1 MILSNVLNRIKEAS
15 LKYFGRSLADCE
27 EAVERLEEES
37 VNNFTDIG
45 SDIEEVGKQLEE
57 LQVRLHERE
66 SHSKF
71 KECITCHFANMFSV
85 LKNCLAQM
93 FVSSFGSLAHL
104 FAHSFNSS
112 FYTLFAQLCSTI
124 HLFARSLF
132 PSSVPSVERSCARS
146 LDRSFQGSK

>member
-45 SDIEEVGKQLEE
+45 SDIEEVGKQLKE

-66 SHSKF
+66 SHD
-71 KECITCHFANMFSV
+71 MRY
-85 LKNCLAQM
+85 L
-93 FVSSFGSLAHL
+93 
-104 FAHSFNSS
+104 
-112 FYTLFAQLCSTI
+112 
-124 HLFARSLF
+124 
-132 PSSVPSVERSCARS
+132 
-146 LDRSFQGSK
+146 